1 MKKLLEKLYP
11 VCIGTDDRLQLYE
24 INTTQDFLKIRFFD
38 HQILSLEKDK
48 WNWRD
53 DEIPNCIPNLNEIPL
68 SAIGIKYNLMKYF
81 PECKLFVF
89 FLPAEEVLFDGD
101 IVFCL

>member
-1 MKKLLEKLYP
+1 MKELLEKLSP
-11 VCIGTDDRLQLYE
+11 VCIGTDERLELYE
-24 INTTQDFLKIRFFD
+24 INTARLFLKIRFFN

-53 DEIPNCIPNLNEIPL
+53 DEIPNCIQDWCIPKIA
-68 SAIGIKYNLMKYF
+68 SKFNLMKYF

-89 FLPAEEVLFDGD
+89 FLPAEELLFDDD
-101 IVFCL
+101 IVFGL

>member
-1 MKKLLEKLYP
+1 MKELLEKLSP
-11 VCIGTDDRLQLYE
+11 VCIGTDERLELYE
-24 INTTQDFLKIRFFD
+24 INTAQHFLKIRFFN
-38 HQILSLEKDK
+38 HQILSLEKDR

-53 DEIPNCIPNLNEIPL
+53 DEIPNCIPDFNELPVPNV
-68 SAIGIKYNLMKYF
+68 GIKYNLMKYF

-89 FLPAEEVLFDGD
+89 FLPAEEVLFDDD